1 MPRVFVS
8 DKLGEA
14 GLELLKEAGL
24 EVDFRQKLTGEELK
38 AAVQNAEAMIVRS
51 DTKVTADLLQQPG
64 KLKAVVRAGAGVDTI
79 DVPAATRLGII
90 VMNTPGANTI
100 STAEHTITLMMALA
114 RRVAE
119 ADAGLRA
126 GRWDRSKLVG
136 IQLAGKTLGVI
147 GLGRIGR
154 EVARRAQGLDMN
166 IIGYDPVMAT
176 ERAQQLGIDAV
187 RSLDQMLP
195 HIDILTVHTPMS
207 DDTRDMIG
215 KEQIA
220 MMKPGSRILN
230 CARGGIVNE
239 AALEE
244 ALKSGHIAGA
254 ALDVFVEE
262 PPGDHPLLK
271 FPNVVA
277 TPHLGASTKEAQE
290 NVAREAA
297 ELVIGFVQRG
307 EIQFAVNMAGFDRSE
322 LQELK
327 LYVDMARRLGLLHS
341 QMCRGAISRA
351 EIKYRGEIAGK
362 NTRMVTAAFAAGL
375 LEAHLA
381 EQANIVNSEM
391 LAKERGIEIVEQ
403 KSSRGGDFST
413 MIQVEVT
420 TDEKTYKAAGT
431 LFGNQYLRL
440 VQIGPHQMDAMMDG
454 IMLIF
459 THHDKPGLIGH
470 IGTIFGKHKVNI
482 AQMTVGRRQPGG
494 EAIAILNLDNEPP
507 IAALDEVRNHDLIS
521 SLCVVKLPPA
531 GEMPVWFG

>member
-307 EIQFAVNMAGFDRSE
+307 EIQFAVNMAGFDSSE